1 MSLPTK
7 LFPSKS
13 PIYDDTDDDLSDI
26 SERSREEDTSEPTA
40 QKRSPFIDPKFA
52 VDRKNGSPSG
62 SAQTG
67 MSGFF
72 TPDTAGGSAHQNPS
86 SGESDTSIPDV
97 PSTGRNADQQVN
109 TSGSTIRPV
118 VQARRLEKSDSDDAT
133 STTDSLP
140 MKQSAPDTFYSPDE
154 SVDDGND
161 TDDQKS
167 NLSEQNSQQMNNQ
180 TISALPKSLNT
191 PQTQKPTNHDDENV
205 DNDDEE
211 EDDSGSE
218 TSSTGSQHLP
228 LPTGKMALGEPQSY
242 TARFYTV

>member
-7 LFPSKS
+7 LFLSKS

-26 SERSREEDTSEPTA
+26 SERSREEDTSEPTL

-67 MSGFF
+67 KSGFF
-72 TPDTAGGSAHQNPS
+72 TPDTAGDSAHQNPS
-86 SGESDTSIPDV
+86 SGESDTGNPDV
-97 PSTGRNADQQVN
+97 PSTVRNADQQVN
-109 TSGSTIRPV
+109 TSGSTIRPI
-118 VQARRLEKSDSDDAT
+118 VQARRLERSESDDTT
-133 STTDSLP
+133 SATDSLP
-140 MKQSAPDTFYSPDE
+140 MKQSIPDTFYSPDE

-167 NLSEQNSQQMNNQ
+167 DLSEKNTPQTNNQ
-180 TISALPKSLNT
+180 TISALPQSLNM
-191 PQTQKPTNHDDENV
+191 PQTQKPTNNNDENV
-205 DNDDEE
+205 DDEE
-211 EDDSGSE
+211 EDDDSGSE

>member
-26 SERSREEDTSEPTA
+26 SERSREEDTSEPTP

-52 VDRKNGSPSG
+52 VDRKDGSPSG

-72 TPDTAGGSAHQNPS
+72 TPNTPGGSSQQNPS
-86 SGESDTSIPDV
+86 SGESDTGNPDV
-97 PSTGRNADQQVN
+97 PSTDRNVDQQVN
-109 TSGSTIRPV
+109 TSQSTARPV
-118 VQARRLEKSDSDDAT
+118 VQARRLEKYDSDDTT
-133 STTDSLP
+133 SATDSLP
-140 MKQSAPDTFYSPDE
+140 TKQSGPETFYSPDE

-167 NLSEQNSQQMNNQ
+167 NLSEQNQQPTNNQ
-180 TISALPKSLNT
+180 TIASLPKALNL
-191 PQTQKPTNHDDENV
+191 PQKLEPI
-205 DNDDEE
+205 DND
-211 EDDSGSE
+211 EDDGDDGSGSE
-218 TSSTGSQHLP
+218 TSSTESQHLP
-228 LPTGKMALGEPQSY
+228 LPTGKMGLGEPQLY